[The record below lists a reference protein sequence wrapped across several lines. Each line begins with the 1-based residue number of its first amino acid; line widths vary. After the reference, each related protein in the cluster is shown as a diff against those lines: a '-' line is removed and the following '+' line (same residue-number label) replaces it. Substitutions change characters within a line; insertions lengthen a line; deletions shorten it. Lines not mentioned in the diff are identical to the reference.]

1 MPGDFL
7 DLSSDPTPT
16 PNPASAADSSGKRRF
31 LGVTFAC
38 CGVYSRIYIN
48 REQTAYVGHC
58 PRCTKRIEIKI
69 GRGGSETRFF
79 TAY

>member
-7 DLSSDPTPT
+7 DLSSDPQPT
-16 PNPASAADSSGKRRF
+16 RNESGDDKSRRF
-31 LGVTFAC
+31 LGINFAC

-48 REQTAYVGHC
+48 RDGTAYVGHC
-58 PRCTKRIEIKI
+58 PKCSRRVDVKI
-69 GRGGSETRFF
+69 GPGGSNTRFL